1 MAEVSDCRTTDD
13 QATVAIA
20 GATGFVG
27 TALREALRSTYNLVG
42 LTRSPVR
49 ARANPSTDGESWRH
63 CDLFDPYAV
72 EDGLEDADHAIY
84 LVHSM
89 LPSARLTQGRVADL
103 DLLQADNF
111 ARAAEAQGVEQIL
124 YLGALVP
131 DDTSDLPFPLRRRL
145 EIERALGSTS
155 VPLTTLRAGLIVG
168 AGGTWLRLLLN
179 LVRRLPAMILPSWT
193 RAQTQPIARR
203 DVVRALRHCLTN
215 PATHNATYDVGGPE
229 PMSYREMLLRTAD
242 VLGLHRRTL
251 TVPMESPRLSK
262 LWVRL
267 FGGEPWALVSPI
279 VDSLRYQTRVEPNE
293 MQDWL
298 EQDAQSF
305 EEALSAAVD
314 DHGRPLPNPRDEL
327 RPQEDAVI
335 QDQSVVRSVQR
346 MPCPPDFTARNVAN
360 EYLRWLPRLGWPV
373 LRVHVEHGRVA
384 HFKLRPLGL
393 TLLTLRF
400 AADRSPEGRQLFHV
414 TGGQLAGGGER
425 SGRLEFRQVLGG
437 DTILAALHDFSPRLP
452 WYIYNG
458 TQALAHL
465 LVMRR
470 FRRHLENLSQRQASG
485 KPSADSR

>member
-1 MAEVSDCRTTDD
+1 G
-13 QATVAIA
+13 IA
-20 GATGFVG
+20 
-27 TALREALRSTYNLVG
+27 L
-42 LTRSPVR
+42 
-49 ARANPSTDGESWRH
+49 
-63 CDLFDPYAV
+63 
-72 EDGLEDADHAIY
+72 
-84 LVHSM
+84 
-89 LPSARLTQGRVADL
+89 
-103 DLLQADNF
+103 
-111 ARAAEAQGVEQIL
+111 
-124 YLGALVP
+124 
-131 DDTSDLPFPLRRRL
+131 
-145 EIERALGSTS
+145 
-155 VPLTTLRAGLIVG
+155 
-168 AGGTWLRLLLN
+168 
-179 LVRRLPAMILPSWT
+179 
-193 RAQTQPIARR
+193 R
-203 DVVRALRHCLTN
+203 DVVRGLKRSLGHPETYG
-215 PATHNATYDVGGPE
+215 ATYDVGGPDV
-229 PMSYREMLLRTAD
+229 MSYREMLLRTAD
-242 VLGLHRRTL
+242 VLGLQRWTT